1 MRTSST
7 VSNHHGSPESNRTF
21 ASAQSWSRSRAN
33 SSTVIWPTGNRP
45 KTPTS
50 GLVSQVGAL
59 IHRASKDALPRR
71 FHEPHSVRRPKT
83 ICGSADERFDPT
95 YVRVAEAIEF
105 RQLDNPNSACLHR
118 GVFAPQIRQFIGE
131 VLVCQGPKCR
141 GLANALRPFENQTAV
156 CLRAWT
162 ENPSDRRNHPARSH
176 GAGVLVVLSAQITRK
191 PSIQPLDTIPLEPL
205 QVGLHGVERMISG
218 CGLDRLAPASC
229 RRRKRQPAETGGN
242 WGSDDWPGATGR
254 AF

>member
-83 ICGSADERFDPT
+83 ICRSAHERLDPT
-95 YVRVAEAIEF
+95 YVGVAEAIEF
-105 RQLDNPNSACLHR
+105 RQLDNPNSAGLHG

-131 VLVCQGPKCR
+131 VLVCQGPKCC
-141 GLANALRPFENQTAV
+141 GLANALRRSFAKNTPIRCVFGEGQVLRTLFLVIRRIKVTPTVLGA
-156 CLRAWT
+156 LRA
-162 ENPSDRRNHPARSH
+162 
-176 GAGVLVVLSAQITRK
+176 TRAK
-191 PSIQPLDTIPLEPL
+191 
-205 QVGLHGVERMISG
+205 
-218 CGLDRLAPASC
+218 RLG
-229 RRRKRQPAETGGN
+229 R
-242 WGSDDWPGATGR
+242 DWL
-254 AF
+254 